1 MKKYKAIL
9 FDLDGTLTRSGDGI
23 LYSVRKTFEE
33 MGKPLPP
40 IEELRRFI
48 GPPLADSMKRCG
60 FTPEESQRGIALYK
74 KSYAEKGMYIN
85 DVYESIPQVLEALRS
100 QGYLLATATTKMNA
114 FAIKVMDYFSLT
126 AYFDFIGAASA
137 DGTRK
142 SKAQVVLYALENMK
156 VAPSEAVLIGDTIYD
171 AQGAVDTGCDF
182 IGVTYGYGIREEM
195 AQCSPQARFADTP
208 QDILKL
214 ILA

>member
-9 FDLDGTLTRSGDGI
+9 FDLDGTLTCSGDGI
-23 LYSVRKTFEE
+23 LYSVREAFAQ
-33 MGKPLPP
+33 MNKPLPP

-60 FTPEESQRGIALYK
+60 FTPEESKQGIVLYK
-74 KSYAEKGMYIN
+74 KSYAEKGMYMN
-85 DVYESIPQVLEALRS
+85 SVYEGIPQVLETLRS

-126 AYFDFIGAASA
+126 EHFDFIGAASA
-137 DGTRK
+137 DDTRK
-142 SKAQVVLYALENMK
+142 SKAQVISYTLENMK
-156 VAPSEAVLIGDTIYD
+156 IAPDETVLVGDTIYD

-182 IGVTYGYGIREEM
+182 IGVTYGYGTREEM
-195 AQCSPQARFADTP
+195 TRYCSNARFADTP
-208 QDILKL
+208 QDILNL
-214 ILA
+214 ILI